1 MGEDDPD
8 PASHEY
14 WRESGYRGRPPG
26 RRGDRWGY
34 LAISLALAALI
45 AGLVWL
51 LSHAA

>member
-1 MGEDDPD
+1 MSEDDLD

-14 WRESGYRGRPPG
+14 WRKSGYCGRPPW
-26 RRGDRWGY
+26 RRGDRWGN